1 MSAPTIAA
9 CIVLAAL
16 SLGAAAAQDCSEKDW
31 KACKGKPW
39 VIGTTMD
46 TPIGDRW
53 WPNTLWGKDDQAG
66 STNWYTK
73 PEVVQRTLAEAKTG
87 KVYRNAALDR
97 QAMKGFMFMPGD
109 GVFFY
114 VFSPVPFTGATGSPG
129 APLAIR

>member
-1 MSAPTIAA
+1 
-9 CIVLAAL
+9 
-16 SLGAAAAQDCSEKDW
+16 
-31 KACKGKPW
+31 
-39 VIGTTMD
+39 MD

-66 STNWYTK
+66 STNWYTN
-73 PEVVQRTLAEAKTG
+73 PEVVQRALAEAKTG

-97 QAMKGFMFMPGD
+97 QGMQGFTFMPGD